1 MLLVSGYS
9 AASLADELR
18 VLHEWFELLDIKMAR
33 ATSHCTHLL
42 VVTGTS
48 IGFWHLQ
55 TLSSLAELT
64 NTIRWNPYASILSK
78 KDSPSQDG

>member
-18 VLHEWFELLDIKMAR
+18 VPHEWLELLDIKMAR

-48 IGFWHLQ
+48 IGFRHLQ
-55 TLSSLAELT
+55 TLSPLVELT

-78 KDSPSQDG
+78 KDSPS

>member
-18 VLHEWFELLDIKMAR
+18 VFHEWLKLLDIKMAR

-55 TLSSLAELT
+55 TLSSLAEFV
-64 NTIRWNPYASILSK
+64 NIIRRNPYASILSK
-78 KDSPSQDG
+78 KDSPS